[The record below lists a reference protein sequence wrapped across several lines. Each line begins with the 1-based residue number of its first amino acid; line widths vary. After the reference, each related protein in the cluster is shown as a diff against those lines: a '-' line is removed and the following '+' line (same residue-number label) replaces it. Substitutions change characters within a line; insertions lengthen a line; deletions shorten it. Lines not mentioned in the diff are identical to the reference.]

1 MKNSAIQ
8 VDLRVALLYALFG
21 GLWILLSDRLLA
33 GLITDI
39 SLLTTMQTYKGWA
52 FVVTSALLIYSL
64 LHRELSLRRLTEGKF
79 EESQERYRL
88 LFETSIDAF
97 LLTAPDGSVLAANS
111 AATGMFGWT
120 EEEIKNIGR
129 NGMIDNA
136 DPRLA
141 TALEERAN
149 KGYFRGELT
158 FVRKDGKKFPGEIST
173 AIFKDS
179 QGSQRTSMVI
189 RDITERV
196 QADIRIRQQLTRL
209 AALREIDQAI
219 TASFDSGVSL
229 SLLLSHAVK
238 LLYVDAATV
247 LQLNPEMNE
256 LEFAAGFGFR
266 TNKAKTSRVKVDESY
281 AGKAVLERRI
291 VQIQDISKEPDNLF
305 SFGFLKDE
313 GFVSYYGAPL
323 IVKGKVIGV
332 LEVFNRA
339 VVARDEDWLDFF
351 RILAGEAA
359 IAIDNLALYNELQR
373 SNLELRLAYSATIE
387 GWSRALDL
395 RDRDT
400 EGHTQRVM
408 EKTIELARIM
418 GMSEEQLVQI
428 RYGTLLHDI
437 GKMGVP
443 DSILHKPGPL
453 TEEEWDAMHKH
464 PSFAYEMLLP
474 IHYLQGEALHI
485 PYCHHEKWDGS
496 GYPRGL
502 KGEQIP
508 LAARLFSVV
517 DVWDALTSDRP
528 YRLAWSEEKALQY
541 IKEQAGLHFDP
552 KVVDV
557 FLKSITSDDIGYQH
571 N

>member
-39 SLLTTMQTYKGWA
+39 SLLTTLQTYKGWA

-64 LHRELSLRRLTEGKF
+64 LHRELSLRRITEGKF

-291 VQIQDISKEPDNLF
+291 VQIQDISKESDNLF

>member
-64 LHRELSLRRLTEGKF
+64 LHRELSLRRITEGKF

-256 LEFAAGFGFR
+256 LEFAAGFGFG

-332 LEVFNRA
+332 LEVFDRA
-339 VVARDEDWLDFF
+339 VVARDEDWFDFF

>member
-39 SLLTTMQTYKGWA
+39 SLLTTLQTYKGWA

-64 LHRELSLRRLTEGKF
+64 LHRELSLRRITEGKF

-129 NGMIDNA
+129 NGMIENA